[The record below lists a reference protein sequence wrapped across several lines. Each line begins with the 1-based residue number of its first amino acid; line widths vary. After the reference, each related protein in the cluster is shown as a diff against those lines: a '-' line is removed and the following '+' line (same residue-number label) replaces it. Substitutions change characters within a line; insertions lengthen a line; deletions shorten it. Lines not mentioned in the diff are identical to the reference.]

1 MFHYTLLIT
10 ERVCFVASCHCEHF
24 ILAFCFNSELC
35 THCVTRNI
43 WILVFHS
50 SNVGGGKCFNLHKTS
65 RVFNHPHRNKS
76 FRMILLSFFLLYI
89 QPDSRCCEQSRIFF
103 RYSWCLDQRSPETV
117 TCETL
122 EQTNQPS
129 VFIFVLMVACWYFL
143 KAWCLLAYRRSTK
156 LFCFLSLFH
165 CNQMMHF
172 LTEEAT
178 YLRRFL
184 GMTDAD
190 AVVFL
195 ELQTDDQ
202 QVSKGLTSDF
212 SRWLCLCWKI
222 KIKTLPKDSD
232 KQPDCWAGTHKLHHV
247 TFHWGH
253 KWQQSNLKQL
263 KLHVAT

>member
-1 MFHYTLLIT
+1 MLEGESVCCSMYTRQVVFSTIRT
-10 ERVCFVASCHCEHF
+10 EKNLSEWFY
-24 ILAFCFNSELC
+24 LAFFFC
-35 THCVTRNI
+35 I
-43 WILVFHS
+43 S
-50 SNVGGGKCFNLHKTS
+50 SLIQGAVSKAEYFLDIPDVWTS
-65 RVFNHPHRNKS
+65 T
-76 FRMILLSFFLLYI
+76 
-89 QPDSRCCEQSRIFF
+89 
-103 RYSWCLDQRSPETV
+103 ETV

-129 VFIFVLMVACWYFL
+129 GFKFVLMVACWYFL
-143 KAWCLLAYRRSTK
+143 KAWCLLAYRRSTT
-156 LFCFLSLFH
+156 LFCFLRLFH
-165 CNQMMHF
+165 CNEMMHF
-172 LTEEAT
+172 LTEEAP

-184 GMTDAD
+184 GMTGTD

-212 SRWLCLCWKI
+212 SLWLWWLCSKR

-263 KLHVAT
+263 NSM